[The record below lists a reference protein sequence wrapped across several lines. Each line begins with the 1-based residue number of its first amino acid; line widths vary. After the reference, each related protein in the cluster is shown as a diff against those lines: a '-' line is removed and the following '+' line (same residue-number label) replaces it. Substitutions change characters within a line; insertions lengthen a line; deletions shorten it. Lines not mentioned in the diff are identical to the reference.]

1 MNAMFGSIPP
11 LESSPRPICARARRA
26 LEPVLAVDLDG
37 TLVRCDLLHESLLK
51 LVVNEPAALLRM
63 PGWLRQGK
71 AQFKREVAARVEV
84 DVALLPYE
92 RPLVDWVAAER
103 NAGRRVVLCTASDAK
118 LAHAVAAYL
127 PIFDD
132 VIASDGHTNLSAE
145 NKARAL
151 VERYGEK
158 GFDYAGNSHADVPVW
173 AQARSA
179 IVVSAP
185 AGVRAAA
192 RRVASVEREFGD
204 RTSAV
209 TTWVHAIRMHQWVK
223 NLLVFLPLLGAHQF
237 FNVALLTQAIWA
249 FLAFGLCAS
258 SVYLLN
264 DMADIESDRRHAR
277 KRGRPFASGR
287 LPVPHGAA
295 ASLLFVCVAFGIAFT
310 LVRWQFAAW
319 LGVYFATTLSYTFWL
334 KRKVIVDSL
343 VLAGLYTLRV
353 IGGGAAVAISPGF
366 WLLAFSLFLFLS
378 LALVKRYSELE
389 SLMAEGRLAT
399 AGRDYRVGDRQ
410 LVETLGIVSGFAA
423 VLVMA
428 LYINGETVARLYPR
442 NEVIWFTVPVLL
454 YWVSR
459 VWLKAHRGELHDD
472 PVVFAM
478 TDNLSRVTIA
488 LFFLT
493 LLIASVR

>member
-1 MNAMFGSIPP
+1 MDAMLASPP
-11 LESSPRPICARARRA
+11 PPEPSPRPLSTRARRA
-26 LEPVLAVDLDG
+26 LEPVLAIDLDG

-51 LVVNEPAALLRM
+51 LVVTEPAALLRL
-63 PGWLRQGK
+63 PGWLAQGK
-71 AQFKREVAARVEV
+71 AQFKREVASRVEV
-84 DVALLPYE
+84 DATLLPYE
-92 RPLVDWVAAER
+92 RPLVDWVAAEHH
-103 NAGRRVVLCTASDAK
+103 AGRRVVLCTASDAK
-118 LAHAVAAYL
+118 LANAVAAYL

-132 VIASDGHTNLSAE
+132 VIASDGHTNLSAG

-151 VERYGEK
+151 VERYGDK

-173 AQARSA
+173 AAARSA

-192 RRVASVEREFGD
+192 RRVASVEREFGG
-204 RTSAV
+204 RTSAL

-295 ASLLFVCVAFGIAFT
+295 ASLLLVSVAFGIAFG
-310 LVRWQFAAW
+310 LVRWEFAAW
-319 LGVYFATTLSYTFWL
+319 LAVYFGTTLCYTFWL

-353 IGGGAAVAISPGF
+353 IGGAAAVGISAGF

-399 AGRDYRVGDRQ
+399 AGRDYRVDDRH